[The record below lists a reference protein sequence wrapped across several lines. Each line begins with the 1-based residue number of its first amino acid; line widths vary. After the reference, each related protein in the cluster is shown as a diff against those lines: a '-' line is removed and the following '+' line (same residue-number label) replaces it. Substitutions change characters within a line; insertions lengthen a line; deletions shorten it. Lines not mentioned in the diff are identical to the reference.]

1 MGSDQA
7 AGPDLSDAERARLVD
22 ELAIGA
28 RRGAIARFASSI
40 SHALGTPL
48 NVIAGRAAMI
58 GMSERL
64 DANEIRQNAQIIEA
78 QVRNISDLLQR
89 ALAFARA
96 GAPEPNPTD
105 LRALA
110 GSIVALLRPLAG
122 ARQVGVELAA
132 GPALSASVHESR
144 LRDVLAVL
152 VSWAVG
158 CMEPGTELTVAVERA
173 ETVKPPPGERG
184 RARGG
189 PSVLFRIHCPG
200 VRLPVEALEHV
211 YEPWLAAAGGD
222 RDAAIALAFAF
233 GIAREHRGFVEAVG
247 DDAATSFV
255 ICWPI

>member
-7 AGPDLSDAERARLVD
+7 EGPDLSDAERARLVE
-22 ELAIGA
+22 ELSTGG

-64 DANEIRQNAQIIEA
+64 DADEIRQNAQIIEA

-96 GAPEPNPTD
+96 GAPEPSPTD

-110 GSIVALLRPLAG
+110 ENIVRLLRPLAV
-122 ARQVGVELAA
+122 ARDVGIELVPGQPLAA
-132 GPALSASVHESR
+132 PVPESR
-144 LRDVLAVL
+144 VRDALAVL
-152 VSWAVG
+152 ASWAIG
-158 CMEPGTELTVAVERA
+158 CAPPRTTISLSVERA
-173 ETVKPPPGERG
+173 ESVKPPPGERG

-189 PSVLFRIHCPG
+189 ASALLRVRCPG
-200 VRLPVEALEHV
+200 VRLPVETLEHV
-211 YEPWLAAAGGD
+211 YEPWLAAASGD
-222 RDAAIALAFAF
+222 RDSAIALAMAF
-233 GIAREHRGFVEAVG
+233 GIAREHRGFVEASG
-247 DDAATSFV
+247 DDEAMSFV
-255 ICWPI
+255 LCWPI